1 MAQEKDVTCPLHNGL
16 TGNIEVLFAKIDKLM
31 DKIFWLL
38 LIQVLSAFLVGGDVM
53 LKLVQMITGHK

>member
-1 MAQEKDVTCPLHNGL
+1 MPQPKDVTCPLHDGL
-16 TGNIEVLFAKIDKLM
+16 TGNIEVLFSKIDKLM

-53 LKLVQMITGHK
+53 IKIIQLVGPK